1 MKQKLLIPA
10 LAVAGGA
17 AAFALRLMQNSTGFE
32 ADTGLAVT
40 GNFAGTAL
48 PILLVLLAAAAI
60 LLARKLPKTVEKS
73 LSFPAAFPAAEAT
86 DLLLPVA
93 GVLLM
98 ALSGA
103 ADAAMALDILPG
115 ALFPAN
121 IHLLLAL
128 VTLVSAGG
136 LFLGAAACRQGRH
149 QEGEFKAVSLLP
161 VTVMLVVRLV
171 LTYRTVSTDPT
182 LEAYYV
188 ELLAVVFLTLGFFRL
203 SGFAFDD
210 ARPRRFAVSSVM
222 AVAFSMAAIADRSR
236 LLLSSLA
243 LYVGGALVLLGFLVL
258 YTGKDE

>member
-98 ALSGA
+98 
-103 ADAAMALDILPG
+103 
-115 ALFPAN
+115 
-121 IHLLLAL
+121 
-128 VTLVSAGG
+128 
-136 LFLGAAACRQGRH
+136 
-149 QEGEFKAVSLLP
+149 AVSLLP